1 MEMTINC
8 SSKKTGGLIG
18 KTENPGPCAGW
29 SKINH
34 FLVELREYQ
43 NKILR
48 KSKNDRHIEFVKKR
62 ILKDDSE
69 VQMLFQTLETWVPNL
84 SKDIINPLLIHSLRN
99 LP

>member
-1 MEMTINC
+1 M
-8 SSKKTGGLIG
+8 
-18 KTENPGPCAGW
+18 AGW
-29 SKINH
+29 LKINH
-34 FLVELREYQ
+34 FLVALREYQ